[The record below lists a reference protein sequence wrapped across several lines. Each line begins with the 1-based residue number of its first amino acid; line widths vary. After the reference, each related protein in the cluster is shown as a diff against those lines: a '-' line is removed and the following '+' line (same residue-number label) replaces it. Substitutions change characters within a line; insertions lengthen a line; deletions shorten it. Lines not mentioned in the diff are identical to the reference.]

1 MENLKKN
8 PPFQIL
14 SHLPAYGKMY
24 FPFPKE
30 NLSEG
35 LVVEFTKDDGVTWVA
50 NFEFS
55 NDQESISFISELSN
69 GKEIIV
75 VANEIAYLIDRNVE
89 AQVLAFKG
97 LFQKAIQ
104 VDGFVI
110 LISNDCIVVIKNSKE
125 IKFINDLN
133 FMSSHD
139 ISVGKDFINVEI
151 LNNSL
156 AIYEAHTIKLNEIK
170 FDDIFSSNYYQ
181 THKIIED

>member
-8 PPFQIL
+8 PSFEIL

-24 FPFPKE
+24 IPFPKG

-35 LVVEFTKDDGVTWVA
+35 LVVEFTKDDGDTWVA
-50 NFEFS
+50 NFESS

-69 GKEIIV
+69 CKEIIV

-104 VDGFVI
+104 VDGFIV
-110 LISNDCIVVIKNSKE
+110 LISDDCIVVIKNTEE
-125 IKFINDLN
+125 IKFIDDLN

-151 LNNSL
+151 LSNSL
-156 AIYEAHTIKLNEIK
+156 AIYEDHTIKLSEIK
-170 FDDIFSSNYYQ
+170 FDDLYSSSYYQ